1 MPPLPLSVSLA
12 PVTAPSFP
20 PIYVKSQPLPAPVSP
35 PAPPPPPTPEEEE
48 DQKLFRLASQVN
60 STPTPNAPQK
70 IAFLF
75 LTTTPLP
82 LAPLWELYFNQNK
95 TLYNNQTKN
104 LFNIYIHAD
113 PSHPYNPPFSGSFFN
128 RTIPSSKP
136 TQRGSPSLIA
146 SARRLLSEALLDDP
160 SNARFIVL
168 STSCIPLHSFNFTY
182 NTLFQTN
189 KSFIEILKDE
199 PKTFV
204 RYTARGDA
212 NVMLPEIPFEKFRI
226 GSQFFILNRHHA
238 KLVVRDEKLWSKFK
252 LPCIFPKYCY
262 PEEQYFSTL
271 LNMEDSSSCIPATLT
286 HVDWSKRL
294 GSHPWTYRDTEIG
307 MELIESLRQRQ
318 IRYGNGGVEN
328 PVEARDHNYPFLF
341 ARKFSRNCLKPLLD
355 IAGDFILQN

>member
-1 MPPLPLSVSLA
+1 M
-12 PVTAPSFP
+12 
-20 PIYVKSQPLPAPVSP
+20 
-35 PAPPPPPTPEEEE
+35 
-48 DQKLFRLASQVN
+48 N
-60 STPTPNAPQK
+60 
-70 IAFLF
+70 
-75 LTTTPLP
+75 
-82 LAPLWELYFNQNK
+82 
-95 TLYNNQTKN
+95 N

-113 PSHPYNPPFSGSFFN
+113 PSHPYNPPFSGHFFN

-160 SNARFIVL
+160 SNSRFIIL

-182 NTLFQTN
+182 NMLFQTN
-189 KSFIEILKDE
+189 KSFIEILKGE
-199 PKTFV
+199 PKEFV
-204 RYTARGDA
+204 RYTARGNADI
-212 NVMLPEIPFEKFRI
+212 MLPEIPFEDFRI

-238 KLVVRDEKLWSKFK
+238 KLVVKDEKLWRKFK
-252 LPCIFPKYCY
+252 LPCVFPKYCY

-307 MELIESLRQRQ
+307 MELIESLRQREL
-318 IRYGNGGVEN
+318 RYGNGGVEN
-328 PVEARDHNYPFLF
+328 QTEAARLDPNYSFLF

-355 IAGDFILQN
+355 IAGDFILKN